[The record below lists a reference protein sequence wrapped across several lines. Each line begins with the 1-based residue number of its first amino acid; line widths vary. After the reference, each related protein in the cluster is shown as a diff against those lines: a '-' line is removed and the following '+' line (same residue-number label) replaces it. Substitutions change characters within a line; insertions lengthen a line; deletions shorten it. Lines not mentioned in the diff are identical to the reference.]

1 MKKAILFVCILLV
14 VISLIYFL
22 SDKPNEYNAYC
33 EEQCLLISGE
43 KNDGFQTPAFRSCV
57 QECRVYFK
65 SILDK

>member
-1 MKKAILFVCILLV
+1 MKQITLL
-14 VISLIYFL
+14 ISLL
-22 SDKPNEYNAYC
+22 SVTIGLVYALTNKSNKYNAYC